1 MIADLVDLSILLL
14 IAVLIGYPATLTAL
28 QAVQARARRSQ
39 EREDRL

>member
-14 IAVLIGYPATLTAL
+14 LAVLIGYPATLTVL

-39 EREDRL
+39 QRQDRY